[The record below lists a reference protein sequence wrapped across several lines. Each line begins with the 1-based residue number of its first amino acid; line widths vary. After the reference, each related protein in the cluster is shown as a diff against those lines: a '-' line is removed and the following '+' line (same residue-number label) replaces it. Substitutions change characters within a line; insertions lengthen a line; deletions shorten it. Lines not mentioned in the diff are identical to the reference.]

1 MIIGLGLVRIWPDQ
15 VHPPRGCWTSQR
27 RNRNGGLTMLVKD
40 WQVQRAELFA
50 RLHRPGEPLLLPNAW
65 DVASAVTVAAA
76 GAKAIATTSAGVA
89 WSLGVPDGAGL
100 GAERVAA
107 VVARIVA
114 AVDVPVSAD
123 IEAGYED
130 LTATVSA
137 VLQAGAVGVNIE
149 DSEAG
154 ALLPPGEQA
163 GRLRQARAAADHA
176 GLRLWINARTDVFLA
191 GSGELDEALARSV
204 AYAEAGAD
212 SLFVPGLVDPAGI
225 AALASGPLPVTVMA
239 WPGAPPAAELAAAG
253 AVRISLGSAIAQAAY
268 RVAARAA
275 AELLADGTYDSVADG
290 IDYRTMNDALAAA
303 AAGREQPHQS

>member
-1 MIIGLGLVRIWPDQ
+1 MIMPNAQGPYLQAQDRQ
-15 VHPPRGCWTSQR
+15 A
-27 RNRNGGLTMLVKD
+27 
-40 WQVQRAELFA
+40 QRAELFA
-50 RLHRPGEPLLLPNAW
+50 RLHGAGEPLLLPNAW
-65 DVASAVTVAAA
+65 DVASAVTIAAA

-100 GAERVAA
+100 GAGRAAA

-130 LTATVSA
+130 LVATVSA

-149 DSEAG
+149 DSQAG
-154 ALLPPGEQA
+154 VLLAPAEQA
-163 GRLRQARAAADHA
+163 ERLRQARAVADDA

-191 GSGELDEALARSV
+191 GSGQLDEALARSA

-212 SLFVPGLVDPAGI
+212 SLFVPGLVDPSGI
-225 AALASGPLPVTVMA
+225 AALASGPLPIAVMA

-253 AVRISLGSAIAQAAY
+253 AVRISLGSAIAQAAF
-268 RVAARAA
+268 RVAARAT
-275 AELLADGTYDSVADG
+275 AELLAGGTYESVADG
-290 IDYRTMNDALAAA
+290 IDYRAMNDALA
-303 AAGREQPHQS
+303 GPCRDQ